1 MKKLRYI
8 LLLVFLGFNLIAQSQ
23 NARAKIESA
32 RIALINNRLD
42 LTPDQAEKFWPIYRE
57 YSKKRE
63 GLKTEY
69 RQARQRFKEEG
80 MTEGESKKLL
90 EIGLSLKEREVALER
105 EYAQKLTT
113 VISNKQLLALKKAE
127 DDFRQMLIERLK
139 ERQGQQEQMKNRRL
153 RNNY

>member
-90 EIGLSLKEREVALER
+90 EVGLSLKEREVALER